1 MDGNPVILRKLDLT
15 HIIET
20 LAAAAFLSEIK
31 QKSVT
36 EDT

>member
-1 MDGNPVILRKLDLT
+1 MEMDGNPVILRKLDLT
-15 HIIET
+15 HIDSG
-20 LAAAAFLSEIK
+20 AAFLSEKK

>member
-15 HIIET
+15 HIIDSS
-20 LAAAAFLSEIK
+20 AAFLSEIK